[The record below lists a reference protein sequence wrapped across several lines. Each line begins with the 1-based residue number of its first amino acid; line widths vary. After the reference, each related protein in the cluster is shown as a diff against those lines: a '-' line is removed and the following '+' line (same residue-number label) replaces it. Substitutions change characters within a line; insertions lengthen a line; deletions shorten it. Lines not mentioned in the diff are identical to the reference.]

1 MMLGAVAG
9 VETVRATVETP
20 LAWDC
25 LPAYSRGAG
34 GSRSVAD
41 ALAAETEETAVGT
54 RDELSSDQCALLLS
68 SALSLRA
75 LQSDLTA
82 GVRDCK
88 VQRAVKAVLNVAGLS
103 GILKQLQVPDADRI
117 CPGGGGGLS
126 RSGLVYG
133 RPRLLLL
140 CVSIPHVAMAL
151 TNKGS
156 LVAAAEAHAQRS
168 GGKHH
173 AVGVLDVLEQ
183 RCTGCQRV
191 VLVLRLKVHAFI
203 PGGAH
208 VLHRVD
214 ACEQWGEARADGRA
228 RADECHHYAPCKGRA
243 LW

>member
-117 CPGGGGGLS
+117 CPGGGGGLAGQALSTGDRACCCCAFPS
-126 RSGLVYG
+126 RTLQWRSPIKAVSLL
-133 RPRLLLL
+133 PRKLMRSDL
-140 CVSIPHVAMAL
+140 
-151 TNKGS
+151 
-156 LVAAAEAHAQRS
+156 AANTMLWVCSTYLSSAAQAAS
-168 GGKHH
+168 
-173 AVGVLDVLEQ
+173 A
-183 RCTGCQRV
+183 
-191 VLVLRLKVHAFI
+191 
-203 PGGAH
+203 
-208 VLHRVD
+208 
-214 ACEQWGEARADGRA
+214 
-228 RADECHHYAPCKGRA
+228 
-243 LW
+243 